1 MKKHLSVRYGTI
13 QGCYW
18 MGYAALMGYASVYL
32 TQIGRK
38 ARPYE
43 QCSLERT

>member
-18 MGYAALMGYASVYL
+18 MGYAALMGVCQRLS
-32 TQIGRK
+32 
-38 ARPYE
+38 
-43 QCSLERT
+43 S

>member
-18 MGYAALMGYASVYL
+18 MGYAALMGMPASIFL
-32 TQIGRK
+32 KK
-38 ARPYE
+38 AS
-43 QCSLERT
+43 QTHKSAF